1 VNSVNHL
8 IVSSSVDYS
17 TDLICC
23 ELEKRGLSYLRL
35 NRDQFSEFDVIYSL
49 FDGTLSVV
57 IGKEEYHINPKD
69 LLSVYFRAPVFL
81 RNTNKLYSLEE
92 QLYKSQWS
100 SFIRNLCVF
109 ESAKWVN
116 YPVDTYKAEN
126 KVLQLKIAK
135 DCGLIIPNTFV
146 GNTLPPDT
154 NPAGLYIVK
163 SIDTALFYDKGQEMF
178 TYSTKLTGKEL
189 LNSELK
195 TAPVIIQEC
204 LSNKTDIRVTII
216 GDTLFAVSITNN
228 GLSID
233 GDWRRTPKELLKYKP
248 IRLPKSVVVSIQR
261 TMESL
266 HLKFGGMDLALVDNK
281 YYFIEVNPTGEWGW
295 LVSSAKLPIDKA
307 IVDYLSSAKTIC

>member
-1 VNSVNHL
+1 M
-8 IVSSSVDYS
+8 
-17 TDLICC
+17 
-23 ELEKRGLSYLRL
+23 EKRGLSYLRL
-35 NRDQFSEFDVIYSL
+35 NRDQFSEFDIIYSL

-57 IGKEEYHINPKD
+57 VGKEEYRINTKD
-69 LLSVYFRAPVFL
+69 LTSVYFRAPVFL
-81 RNTNKLYSLEE
+81 RNTNKLCSLEE

-116 YPVDTYKAEN
+116 YPVDTYRAEN

-135 DCGLIIPNTFV
+135 ECGFIIPDTFV
-146 GNTLPPDT
+146 GNTLPPNI
-154 NPAGLYIVK
+154 NPDCFYIVK

-189 LNSELK
+189 FGSELK
-195 TAPVIIQEC
+195 AAPVIIQEC

-216 GDTLFAVSITNN
+216 GGMLFAVSITNN

-233 GDWRRTPKELLKYKP
+233 GDWRRTPKESLEYKP
-248 IRLPKSVVVSIQR
+248 IRLPKPIVVSIR
-261 TMESL
+261 KTMKSL
-266 HLKFGGMDLALVDNK
+266 GLKFGGMDLALVDNK

-307 IVDYLSSAKTIC
+307 IVDYLSSVKTVC